1 MDGVFGAA
9 INQPECW
16 NAANWIGDIKVYTS
30 IEFCPTDA
38 KGRLGFWCKPGKM
51 SFEQMIFFT
60 IDLTRSTVGNVTP
73 YSNGCSSIS

>member
-1 MDGVFGAA
+1 
-9 INQPECW
+9 
-16 NAANWIGDIKVYTS
+16 VYTS

-38 KGRLGFWCKPGKM
+38 KGRLGFWCKPGQM